1 MSNPIVRFGHVLGT
15 GAKIDVPLGFI
26 PDEVVLTNITD
37 GDVIHVWSRSRVAAF
52 SSGGTHVLSAGDRV
66 RGATSGVI
74 TTIREVFVASGTFAA
89 GNAAGFVTFYEED
102 ETGTFGAENINL
114 IDSELDNGIITAN
127 VATIAAQAETGNIV
141 IDVDVSTQVPANG
154 VLPYLGVRAETPK
167 GFSISA
173 AASEAGKLF
182 AWKATRAGGQ
192 LQ

>member
-15 GAKIDVPLGFI
+15 GKKIDVPLGFI

-37 GDVIHVWSRSRVAAF
+37 GDVIHVWTRSRIAAF
-52 SSGGTHVLSAGDRV
+52 SSGGTHVLASGNRV

-74 TTIREVFVASGTFAA
+74 TTIREVFVVSGTFAA
-89 GNAAGFVTFYEED
+89 GNAAGFITFYEED

-114 IDSELDNGIITAN
+114 IDSELDNGVITAN
-127 VATIAAQAETGNIV
+127 IATVAAQAESGNII
-141 IDVDVSTQVPANG
+141 IDVDVSTQPPANG
-154 VLPYLGVRAETPK
+154 IMPYLGVRAETPK